1 MNATR
6 MGSLAVI
13 GMLASCVAAPAQQIP
28 GVPGAPALPGGPVPA
43 AAAPAAA
50 APATAASGGGGGG
63 NIWSFFMKTPQQKA
77 QCKAHFCSSRIG
89 QLFNNMMVPFGA
101 ATGGLLGPICPPNA
115 INPADL
121 DKPSTS
127 AEGAAAKIKA
137 EEAQAKAKIAAIEY
151 LATVDCR
158 YYPEAEAALIAGLRA
173 EKNECVRIAAA
184 KAFVNGC
191 CCSPKVMKAL
201 TISVSCSNKDGF
213 PAEASELVRT
223 YAYVA
228 LERCL
233 QKCVEMEPEL
243 PPEPPP
249 AAKKAMY
256 EAIAPMGA
264 TLDYSAYIL
273 VASYYPIE
281 AKETPAQLLAN
292 ARRTL
297 AQGLKISPQ
306 TMARMSGPKN
316 VADAVFP
323 PGSRPHLS
331 FSSFALPS
339 LPSLPSFASIRRS
352 APHPTPHGVGTP
364 MQQSPAGLSPPQST
378 ATASLAPPQI
388 VIERQGTVPTAMQQ
402 ANAIQQP
409 VVSPP
414 QQVMATAYGN
424 TNANASRTGRGNLL
438 NIFQDAWRR

>member
-6 MGSLAVI
+6 MGTLAVI
-13 GMLASCVAAPAQQIP
+13 GMLASCVAAPAQQLP
-28 GVPGAPALPGGPVPA
+28 GVPAAPTVPGAPALPGGPVPT
-43 AAAPAAA
+43 AA
-50 APATAASGGGGGG
+50 APATAAPAAGAPAGGGGG

-77 QCKAHFCSSRIG
+77 QCKAHFCNSRIG
-89 QLFNNMMVPFGA
+89 MFINNMMVPFGA

-121 DKPSTS
+121 NKPSTS

-233 QKCVEMEPEL
+233 QKCVEIEPEL

-264 TLDYSAYIL
+264 TLEYSAYIL
-273 VASYYPIE
+273 VASYYPVE
-281 AKETPAQLLAN
+281 AKETPAQLVAE

-297 AQGLKISPQ
+297 SHGLKISPQ
-306 TMARMSGPKN
+306 TAARMSGPKN
-316 VADAVFP
+316 VAGALFP
-323 PGSRPHLS
+323 SGVRSSLS

-352 APHPTPHGVGTP
+352 APHPQATPQT
-364 MQQSPAGLSPPQST
+364 QQSPAWLPPPQSS
-378 ATASLAPPQI
+378 AAASLPPPQI
-388 VIERQGTVPTAMQQ
+388 TIERQGTAPISVQQ
-402 ANAIQQP
+402 AEAIRP
-409 VVSPP
+409 VASPP
-414 QQVMATAYGN
+414 QQVMAVSAN
-424 TNANASRTGRGNLL
+424 TGRNGRGNLL